1 MLNSTVYH
9 LGAGGK
15 LTPVQT
21 LTEIIGQK
29 VHHGHRGKTGTIC
42 KAEMGGYT
50 VIFDDGSSAN
60 SQTFDALSPF
70 CKIRPVAPLQTV
82 SQDEVER
89 LIKLSVKYRNDQA
102 VAQKVAA
109 TQKEQDIQRIAA
121 DLRLEYPKAKPGKAS
136 LNLKAELVA
145 KFPGVKFSVRGDHNS
160 INVKYTD
167 GPSKDDVETIAN
179 KYKDGHFNGMED
191 IHEYDNSAY
200 GKAFD
205 LVCGRVLYMSVE
217 RSYSAETMQ
226 SAVDAVSTR
235 YSNETPLEVKVSS
248 YDGHAYIEHDWT
260 RESQHRDVYE
270 LMRATD
276 FRF

>member
-1 MLNSTVYH
+1 MLSSTVFH

-15 LTPVQT
+15 LIPVQT
-21 LTEIIGQK
+21 MPELIGQK
-29 VHHGHRGKTGTIC
+29 VQHDSRHKEGVIC
-42 KAEMGGYT
+42 KVEMAGYT
-50 VIFDDGSSAN
+50 VIFEDGSSAN
-60 SQTFDALSPF
+60 GQTFDALSPF
-70 CKIRPVAPLQTV
+70 CKIRTVAPLQVV
-82 SQDEVER
+82 SQIEVER
-89 LIKLSVKYRNDQA
+89 LIALSVQYRNDQA
-102 VAQKVAA
+102 AAYKAEA
-109 TQKEQDIQRIAA
+109 TQKEKDIQRIAA
-121 DLRLEYPKAKPGKAS
+121 ELRLEYPKAKPGKAS

-167 GPSKDDVETIAN
+167 GPSKDDVEAIAN

-191 IHEYDNSAY
+191 IHENDNSAH
-200 GKAFD
+200 GKAFG

-226 SAVDAVSTR
+226 SAVDIVSTH
-235 YSNETPLEVKVSS
+235 YGNETPLEVKVSS
-248 YDGHAYIEHDWT
+248 YDGHAYIEHDWN

-270 LMRATD
+270 LLRATD